1 MITWMSRCEDLRCK
15 VIVFQVIYRT
25 GSNHLQD
32 FTTFNWSS
40 YIMDR
45 ESNKRINGQLS
56 RREFCYALAGSLAAT
71 GFLPPLLQARIL
83 ETRPEEDLFSFMDR
97 TMGLFDRKTYQQ
109 LIGAAN
115 DFKEGDQILGVAA
128 QGKAIRARARRL
140 LSNTKIAGIMK
151 YPLFEDRLY
160 TVLLEYLSTE
170 AMQKTLFMTIGEL
183 KNFLLDHD
191 EPAIHPILGG
201 LCSDVIGCVVKIM
214 SNEELIAVGGKIFNP
229 LPGTNI
235 GARGYLGARIQPNS
249 PTDHPDDV
257 IWQIFS
263 GWSYATGDVVL
274 GTNPVS
280 SLPESVA
287 ALEMALSDIRSTFGL
302 ETILPHSVL
311 AHIDIQAEV
320 EKRHPGTTG
329 IWFQSLAGSDKANAT
344 FDLTLDKMLTYAR
357 QRSGQYGF
365 YFETG
370 QGADFTN
377 GSGQGTDMVIH
388 ESRKYGF
395 ARLLKAKVAEAQQKA
410 GRDSAPWL
418 HVNDVAGFIGPEVFR
433 TREQLVRCCLE
444 DIVMSKLHGLTIGL
458 DICSTLHM
466 DVTLDDLDWCQ
477 DQIMPSSPAYL
488 MALPTKND
496 PMLGYLTTAYQD
508 HVRLREKFGFRV
520 NDPMQNFFQR
530 LGVVSVKGEPTAHFG
545 DPLWVWYQYRRAKGD
560 TRTRETIVREGKQKM
575 KEVRGRGVYIAQGFN
590 RKIWKMEAGLDR
602 EIRTLYTDS
611 KKCIWI
617 ELKPSF
623 VAAIPGAV
631 KLQTRSKN
639 RTDYILHPQT
649 GEELDDASLQILQSL
664 KDKRDRSCQIQI
676 VISDG
681 LNASAIMDKGH
692 LSPYLSA
699 LQENLRE
706 KNLRLSPEILLLRG
720 GRVRAGYRIG
730 ETLFGGLPDAAEHKG
745 IIHIIGE
752 RPGTMHHTFSAY
764 ICAPRGEAWSRGNID
779 HNITRVVSG
788 IADTAL
794 KPELAAKETVGI
806 IEALWKE

>member
-1 MITWMSRCEDLRCK
+1 M
-15 VIVFQVIYRT
+15 
-25 GSNHLQD
+25 
-32 FTTFNWSS
+32 
-40 YIMDR
+40 
-45 ESNKRINGQLS
+45 S
-56 RREFCYALAGSLAAT
+56 RREFCCILAGSLAAT
-71 GFLPPLLQARIL
+71 GLLPPLLQARIL
-83 ETRPEEDLFSFMDR
+83 ETKPEEDLFSFMDR
-97 TMGLFDRKTYQQ
+97 TTGRFDRTTYQQ

-115 DFKEGDQILGVAA
+115 AFKEGDQILGVAA
-128 QGKAIRARARRL
+128 EGDAIRQRARRL
-140 LSNTKIAGIMK
+140 LSNTKLAGIMK

-160 TVLLEYLSTE
+160 TVLMENLPAE
-170 AMQKTLFMTIGEL
+170 AVQKTRFMTFGEL
-183 KNFLLDHD
+183 KTFLLTHD
-191 EPAIHPILGG
+191 EAEIRPILAG

-214 SNEELIAVGGKIFNP
+214 TDEELIAVGRKIFTP

-235 GARGYLGARIQPNS
+235 GAKGYLGARIQPNS

-287 ALEMALSDIRSTFGL
+287 ALETALYDICRTFGL
-302 ETILPHSVL
+302 EDIIPHSVL
-311 AHIDIQAEV
+311 AHIDIQAQV
-320 EKRHPGTTG
+320 EKRQPGTTG

-344 FDLTLDKMLTYAR
+344 FDLTLEKMLDYAAR
-357 QRSGQYGF
+357 RTGQYGF

-395 ARLLKAKVAEAQQKA
+395 ARLLKKKISEAQQKA
-410 GRDSAPWL
+410 GRTPAPWL

-444 DIVMSKLHGLTIGL
+444 DIVMGKLHGLTIGL

-477 DQIMPSSPAYL
+477 DRIMPANPAYL

-496 PMLGYLTTAYQD
+496 PMLGYLTTAFQD
-508 HVRLREKFGFRV
+508 HVRLREKFGFRI
-520 NDPMQNFFQR
+520 NDQMWKFFQR
-530 LGVVSVKGEPTAHFG
+530 LGVINAKGEPSAHFG
-545 DPLWVWYQYRRAKGD
+545 DPLWVWYKYRRAKCD
-560 TRTRETIVREGKQKM
+560 KRARAEIIAEGKQKM
-575 KEVRGRGVYIAQGFN
+575 KEVHGRGVYIARGYN
-590 RKIWKMEAGLDR
+590 RKIWKMDAGLDR
-602 EIRTLYTDS
+602 EIRTLYKDS

-617 ELKPSF
+617 ELKSSF
-623 VAAIPGAV
+623 IAAIPGAV
-631 KLQTRSKN
+631 TLKTRSQD

-649 GEELDDASLQILQSL
+649 GEELDDASLLTL
-664 KDKRDRSCQIQI
+664 KALKEKRDRLGQVQ
-676 VISDG
+676 VVVSDG

-692 LSPYLSA
+692 LAPYLSSLRVN
-699 LQENLRE
+699 LQKN
-706 KNLRLSPEILLLRG
+706 NLRLAPEVLVLRG

-730 ETLFGGLPDAAEHKG
+730 ETLFGGLPDSNEHRA

-764 ICAPRGEAWSRGNID
+764 ISAPKTSAWTKGGID

-788 IADTAL
+788 VADTAL
-794 KPELAAKETVGI
+794 KPDIAARDTVNL
-806 IEALWKE
+806 IEELWKD